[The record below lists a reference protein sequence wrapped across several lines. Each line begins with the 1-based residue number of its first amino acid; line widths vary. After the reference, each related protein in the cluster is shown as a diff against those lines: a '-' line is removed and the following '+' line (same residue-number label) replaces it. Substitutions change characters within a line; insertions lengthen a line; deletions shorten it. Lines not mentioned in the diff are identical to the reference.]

1 MKGARVGVS
10 CAINT
15 PCEKTHT
22 PARLHAC
29 TRTHAPSLSLSLSLL
44 CVCVSLSHSAFC
56 FSRAEFPVSFS
67 ASDITHTTQQQQ
79 FLCTWDAWGTH
90 APHTTRTS
98 TSAGAEPCATCG
110 CTVVFELV
118 QQSSQGTSDAET
130 SVQGQVQDQVVEPPS
145 TSAAAPV
152 CFLRRI

>member
-44 CVCVSLSHSAFC
+44 CVCVSLSLILHSAFLEPSSPSVSAPQTSLTLRNNNNFC
-56 FSRAEFPVSFS
+56 AHGMLGAHTHHTQRARLPLQGQNLVRRVGALSYLSWCSRAPRARAMPRRPCRVK
-67 ASDITHTTQQQQ
+67 
-79 FLCTWDAWGTH
+79 C
-90 APHTTRTS
+90 RTKLS
-98 TSAGAEPCATCG
+98 SHRPLRLPRQCA
-110 CTVVFELV
+110 F
-118 QQSSQGTSDAET
+118 
-130 SVQGQVQDQVVEPPS
+130 
-145 TSAAAPV
+145 
-152 CFLRRI
+152 